1 MTVRNERGNLGKK
14 KSQKP
19 SSMTGVSLAGGLPAR
34 QTLWSPRRRGRGAD
48 REEVPG
54 SQPKAV
60 QSPERAVVLKLWEA
74 RVVPGGVTP
83 SVVFLEEGLI
93 RRDFTDK
100 G

>member
-1 MTVRNERGNLGKK
+1 MNAGIWGRKK

-19 SSMTGVSLAGGLPAR
+19 SSMTGVSLAGGLHAR
-34 QTLWSPRRRGRGAD
+34 PTLWGETPRVGSRPRGSPRVA
-48 REEVPG
+48 
-54 SQPKAV
+54 A
-60 QSPERAVVLKLWEA
+60 QSRTKPRTRCCVETQWEA